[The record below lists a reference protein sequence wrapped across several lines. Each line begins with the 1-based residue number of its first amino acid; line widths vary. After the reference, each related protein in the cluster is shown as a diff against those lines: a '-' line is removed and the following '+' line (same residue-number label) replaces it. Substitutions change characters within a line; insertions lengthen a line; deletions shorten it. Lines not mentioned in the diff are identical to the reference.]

1 MRVIDADALHA
12 EISAWPESIM
22 YKDWV
27 QSAIASAP
35 TLTQPNEP
43 LTLMEKNEELI
54 RTAKKAADAWRN
66 DSAYWQAG
74 QIIDMLLEELDKA
87 ALTQPPVTGDTS
99 DGYHTFNE
107 LYHHRAVLFSV
118 ICNEH
123 HDIAWKSKRHH
134 DGTMYDGMFIVGID
148 TPEGQATYH
157 YDIDPY
163 WNLFRVKELEL
174 APEWD
179 GHTPG
184 EAIRRIGTLTQP
196 NEWVSVYD
204 RLPEPGE
211 RVLATDCGFVG
222 EFYINKRGK
231 WQRYNVNCSELLMA
245 LDILY
250 WMPLPAPP
258 DRRPPEGDGG
268 DVGRG

>member
-1 MRVIDADALHA
+1 MAVRPIDAVQVLHNINLHHRPTPVSEFESGFNYGLNQA
-12 EISAWPESIM
+12 MWEITH
-22 YKDWV
+22 
-27 QSAIASAP
+27 AP
-35 TLTQPNEP
+35 T
-43 LTLMEKNEELI
+43 
-54 RTAKKAADAWRN
+54 
-66 DSAYWQAG
+66 
-74 QIIDMLLEELDKA
+74 
-87 ALTQPPVTGDTS
+87 LTQPPVTGDTS

-123 HDIAWKSKRHH
+123 HDIAWKSKKHH

-179 GHTPG
+179 GHTPD
-184 EAIRRIGTLTQP
+184 EAIRRIGTLTPP
-196 NEWVSVYD
+196 NEWVSVEE

-211 RVLATDCGFVG
+211 RVLAANGSFVG
-222 EFYINKRGK
+222 EAYLASNGTWMRHDGFP
-231 WQRYNVNCSELLMA
+231 WEVDC
-245 LDILY
+245 
-250 WMPLPAPP
+250 WMPMP
-258 DRRPPEGDGG
+258 DRRPPEGEA
-268 DVGRG
+268 

>member
-1 MRVIDADALHA
+1 MAVRPIDAVQVLHNINLRRRPTPVSEFESGFNDGLNQA
-12 EISAWPESIM
+12 MWEITH
-22 YKDWV
+22 
-27 QSAIASAP
+27 AP
-35 TLTQPNEP
+35 TLTP
-43 LTLMEKNEELI
+43 
-54 RTAKKAADAWRN
+54 
-66 DSAYWQAG
+66 
-74 QIIDMLLEELDKA
+74 
-87 ALTQPPVTGDTS
+87 PPVTGDTS

-123 HDIAWKSKRHH
+123 HDIAWKSKKHH

-184 EAIRRIGTLTQP
+184 EAIRRIGTLTPP
-196 NEWVSVYD
+196 NEWVSVD
-204 RLPEPGE
+204 EKLPEPGE

-222 EFYINKRGK
+222 EFYINERGQ
-231 WQRYNVNCSELLMA
+231 WQRYNVNCHALLMA

-258 DRRPPEGDGG
+258 DRRPPEGEEET
-268 DVGRG
+268 